1 MIMRSGTKLIIY
13 IVSAVAYAVLLSF
26 IFGRP
31 ISFSVSSNF
40 SLVGAGLELFGLAM
54 FVCFI
59 LLFLRKH
66 GAYDALVFFVPII
79 LIGIILEGDW
89 IIRGSYTFHKLNLYF
104 WDTPV
109 AVIFY
114 YSLIYPL
121 FLLYQKFGK
130 GWANRLKGIFSH
142 LLIDVL
148 ITTPL
153 AILFGFWTF
162 KNIIFSVYPFIAPTV
177 HLIEVF
183 LGLCYVLFEEWLL
196 VEKRID
202 KTWKPLISLTVAF
215 LFLVVYASFKF
226 I

>member
-1 MIMRSGTKLIIY
+1 MKSAKLIIY
-13 IVSAVAYAVLLSF
+13 IVSVITYAVLLSVV
-26 IFGRP
+26 FGRP
-31 ISFSVSSNF
+31 ISFSVGLNF

-59 LLFLRKH
+59 ILFSRKH
-66 GAYDALVFFVPII
+66 SAYDALSFFVPII
-79 LIGIILEGDW
+79 LIGVMLEGDW
-89 IIRGSYTFHKLNLYF
+89 IIRGGYAFHKLNLYF

-121 FLLYQKFGK
+121 FLLYQRFGK
-130 GWANRLKGIFSH
+130 RWANRLKGIFSH

-162 KNIIFSVYPFIAPTV
+162 KNTIFSVYPFIVPTV
-177 HLIEVF
+177 HLTEVF
-183 LGLCYVLFEEWLL
+183 SGLCYVLFEEWLL
-196 VEKRID
+196 AEKRID
-202 KTWKPLISLTVAF
+202 KAWKPLISLTVAF
-215 LFLVVYASFKF
+215 LFLAVYAISSKF